1 MTTEILTKLGTAFVW
16 ANSGDYSSTVSGL
29 VRTEQLNLTSI
40 AGTDTTAAAR
50 QGTKDDLGATMAA
63 QFRILVAI
71 EFTAAPTPGGLVNF
85 YWAGSPITT
94 AANANPGG
102 TSGADAAYTG
112 TAGDT
117 LTNSIKQL
125 RYLGS
130 LVATADATTVVQY
143 QEIGTITAE
152 ELGRFGMPVVH
163 NLCDQA
169 FVADAVE
176 MYFALVPVIDES
188 QEA

>member
-1 MTTEILTKLGTAFVW
+1 MPTEILTKLGTAFVW
-16 ANSGDYSSTVSGL
+16 ADTTDYSSSVSGL
-29 VRTEQLNLTSI
+29 VRTEQLDLTSI

-50 QGTKDDLGATMAA
+50 QGTKDDLGTTMAA

-71 EFTAAPTPGGLVNF
+71 EFATAPTAGGVVDF

-102 TSGADAAYTG
+102 TSGSDAAYTG
-112 TAGDT
+112 TAGSSLDD
-117 LTNSIKQL
+117 SVKQL

-130 LVATADATTVVQY
+130 LVVTADATTLVQY
-143 QEIGTITAE
+143 MEIGTITAE

-163 NLCDQA
+163 NKASVA
-169 FVADAVE
+169 FVADATE